1 MTIDRKPRFKWTR
14 TIVIILFAGL
24 IYAVYF
30 TDLGRPETSE
40 SEKSIT
46 TYSQTAVPT
55 IYVQWSPVPVIELDW
70 AYASRNLLKFAII
83 VHNLE
88 QNMDPVDW
96 ICYPQVTIDKP
107 VLHRLRAYEMTPIY
121 DASGASVRATYEYG
135 INAGDYDSLTV
146 NTAIIIGPCTDYL
159 NFAETNVTPFVK
171 PELVGRYYLSFQV
184 PVKPGTPVSSLPLR
198 STPMD
203 TWRSLPIFPGGIES
217 NDLTVD
223 YPVYHYIVEN
233 ADIDTVRHFYEEQM
247 QTTEWELLGALD
259 KSVAKLGEAYSL
271 WFAKDQ
277 DVVTIE
283 VFIYENTTHVFI
295 RLE

>member
-46 TYSQTAVPT
+46 IYGQTAVPT

-70 AYASRNLLKFAII
+70 AYANRNLLKFAVI

-88 QNMDPVDW
+88 PNMDPVDW
-96 ICYPQVTIDKP
+96 ICYPQVTIEKP
-107 VLHRLRAYEMTPIY
+107 VPHRLRAYEMTPIY

-135 INAGDYDSLTV
+135 INARDYDSLTV
-146 NTAIIIGPCTDYL
+146 NTAIIIGPCADYL

-171 PELVGRYYLSFQV
+171 PELVGKYYLSFQV
-184 PVKPGTPVSSLPLR
+184 PVKPGTPVSSLPVR
-198 STPMD
+198 STPMAMD
-203 TWRSLPIFPGGIES
+203 TWRSLPIFPGGIET

-223 YPVYHYIVEN
+223 YPVYHYIIEN

-247 QTTEWELLGALD
+247 QTAEWELLGALD
-259 KSVAKLGEAYSL
+259 TSGTGEAYDL

-295 RLE
+295 RFE